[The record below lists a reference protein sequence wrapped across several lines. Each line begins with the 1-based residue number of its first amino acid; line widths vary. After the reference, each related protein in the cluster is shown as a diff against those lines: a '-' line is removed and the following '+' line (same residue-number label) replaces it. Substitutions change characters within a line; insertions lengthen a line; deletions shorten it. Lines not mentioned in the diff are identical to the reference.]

1 MKKGV
6 PMRIFRA
13 ILAIFLTVLIV
24 VLGAIFVGF
33 GFVGGVVLASWEAVK
48 EVDLQQLEYRKDVN
62 TWQQHLEIYS
72 SICTVQREDSIDFL
86 LRKLERLG
94 YEEMQ
99 QGYIKPSLAGQYTKT
114 FGSSQDAGV
123 MWIYLHGFH
132 YPYADRKPYR
142 VEIAVRDRKIESIR
156 NDVGEYLTSFDLQPE
171 LISELYG
178 EDDEARELISLSE
191 MPDTLLKAFL
201 AVEDKRYYRHWG
213 VDMIAIGR
221 ALLRNIQDGT
231 LQGASTI
238 TQQLTRNIYLTP
250 EKRILRKIKEALL
263 AVRIEKVLSKDE
275 IFERYLNKINL
286 GRYGSREVFGVQEAA
301 NSYFGKPVWE
311 LEVQEC
317 ATLAGIPKSPTL
329 YSPIRNPEES
339 RNRRNLVLGLMR
351 NANYITQDT
360 YEVGLAT
367 SLAIDAPED
376 KQGREALHFIEYVH
390 QQLEGIEHLKDQL
403 YNQGLKVY
411 ATLDMSMQEV
421 AEKAVADHLRQLDKG
436 FSSLPEYDA
445 NKNNPNGIDPKT
457 SYLQAALVAIEPQT
471 GYIRSMVGG
480 RDYYITRRRINFY
493 NRAANA
499 LRQPG
504 SAFKPIV
511 LASFFNLPVPLAHP
525 ATVVRDEAWSS
536 VSESWR
542 KWTPRNYKNTFY
554 GDVTLRTVLEQS
566 INVAT
571 AKLMNDPE
579 TVRLRD
585 EKDGIRRTIA
595 FAKRLGIESKLPEYP
610 SLSLG
615 AGDVTLMEITSAYSV
630 FANGGIRAQPCSI
643 QYIENR
649 NGELLYENEIKPK
662 RVVAESVSFLITNV
676 MKGVIENGTG
686 RRAIRSGLKRPAA
699 GKTGTTDDYKDAW
712 FVGYTPRLAA
722 GVWVGFD
729 DSRKKNKRSQGEG
742 ARAALPIWARFMIE
756 GARGPVED
764 FREPAG
770 VVFHEIDKE
779 TGLLK
784 YPGKCD
790 PENIIREAFLEGYAP
805 AMLCTAHN

>member
-1 MKKGV
+1 
-6 PMRIFRA
+6 MRIFRS
-13 ILAIFLTVLIV
+13 ILSIFLIVLIV
-24 VLGAIFVGF
+24 LLATIFVGI
-33 GFVGGVVLASWEAVK
+33 GFVGGVVLHSWEVVK
-48 EVDLQQLEYRKDVN
+48 KVDLKQLEYRKDAD
-62 TWQQHLEIYS
+62 TWRQHLEIYS

-94 YEEMQ
+94 YEETQ
-99 QGYIKPSLAGQYTKT
+99 QGYIKPSFPGQYTRT
-114 FGSSQDAGV
+114 FGSSQDGGV

-142 VEIAVRDRKIESIR
+142 VEIEVRDRKIEFIR
-156 NDVGEYLTSFDLQPE
+156 NDVGEYLASFDFQPE
-171 LISELYG
+171 LIGERYG
-178 EDDEARELISLSE
+178 EGGAARELISLSQ
-191 MPDTLLKAFL
+191 MPQTLLDAFL
-201 AVEDKRYYRHWG
+201 AVEDKRFHNHWG
-213 VDMIAIGR
+213 VDVKAIGR

-238 TQQLTRNIYLTP
+238 TQQLARNIYLTR
-250 EKRILRKIKEALL
+250 EKRILRKIREALL
-263 AVRIEKVLSKDE
+263 AVRIEKAFSKEE
-275 IFERYLNKINL
+275 IFERYLNRINL

-317 ATLAGIPKSPTL
+317 ATLAGIPKSPTR

-339 RNRRNLVLGLMR
+339 KRRRDLVLELMR
-351 NANYITQDT
+351 NEDFITQDT
-360 YEVGLAT
+360 YEVSLAT
-367 SLAIDAPED
+367 PLAVDAPEG
-376 KQGREALHFIEYVH
+376 KQGKEALHFIDYVH

-411 ATLDMSMQEV
+411 TTLDMSMQEV
-421 AEKAVADHLRQLDKG
+421 AEQAVADHLRQLDKA
-436 FSSLPEYDA
+436 FSHLPNYDA
-445 NKNNPNGIDPKT
+445 NNLDPNGIDPIDN
-457 SYLQAALVAIEPQT
+457 YLQAALVAMEPQT

-480 RDYYITRRRINFY
+480 RDYYITRRDMNFF
-493 NRAANA
+493 NRALA

-511 LASFFNLPVPLAHP
+511 LAAFFSLPVPLANP
-525 ATVVRDEAWSS
+525 ATIVRDEAWSS
-536 VSESWR
+536 ISESWR
-542 KWTPRNYKNTFY
+542 KWSPRNYKKTFH
-554 GDVTLRTVLEQS
+554 GDVTLRTVLEKS

-571 AKLMNDPE
+571 AKLMNDSA

-595 FAKRLGIESKLPEYP
+595 FAKRLGIESELPEYP

-630 FANGGIRAQPCSI
+630 FANGGTRAEPRSI
-643 QYIENR
+643 QYIEDR
-649 NGELLYENEIKPK
+649 NGELLFENEIKPK
-662 RVVAESVSFLITNV
+662 RVIPASLAYVVTNL

-712 FVGYTPRLAA
+712 FVGYTSRLAT

-729 DSRKKNKRSQGEG
+729 DSQKKNKRSQGEG
-742 ARAALPIWARFMIE
+742 AKAALPIWARFMIE
-756 GARGPVED
+756 GARGPIED
-764 FREPAG
+764 FRVPTG

-790 PENIIREAFLEGYAP
+790 PENVIREAFIEGYAP
-805 AMLCTAHN
+805 TMLCTAHN

>member
-1 MKKGV
+1 
-6 PMRIFRA
+6 MRIFRS
-13 ILAIFLTVLIV
+13 ILSIFLIVLIV
-24 VLGAIFVGF
+24 LLATIFVGI
-33 GFVGGVVLASWEAVK
+33 GFVGGVVLHSWEVVK
-48 EVDLQQLEYRKDVN
+48 EVDLQRLEYRKDAH

-94 YEEMQ
+94 YEETQ
-99 QGYIKPSLAGQYTKT
+99 QGYIKPSLPGQYTRT
-114 FGSSQDAGV
+114 FGSSQDDGV
-123 MWIYLHGFH
+123 MWIYLQGFH
-132 YPYADRKPYR
+132 YPSADRKPYR
-142 VEIAVRDRKIESIR
+142 VEIAVRDRKVESIR

-178 EDDEARELISLSE
+178 KRGDARELISLSE
-191 MPDTLLKAFL
+191 MPQTLLNAFL
-201 AVEDKRYYRHWG
+201 AVEDKRFYKHWG
-213 VDMIAIGR
+213 VDVKAIAR
-221 ALLRNIQDGT
+221 ALIRNIQDGT
-231 LQGASTI
+231 MQGASTI
-238 TQQLTRNIYLTP
+238 TQQLARNIYLTR
-250 EKRILRKIKEALL
+250 EKRILRKIREALL
-263 AVRIEKVLSKDE
+263 AVRIEKAFSKDE
-275 IFERYLNKINL
+275 IFERYLNRINL

-317 ATLAGIPKSPTL
+317 ATLAGIPKSPTR

-339 RNRRNLVLGLMR
+339 KRRRDLVLELMR
-351 NANYITQDT
+351 NADYITQDT
-360 YEVGLAT
+360 YEVSLAT
-367 SLAIDAPED
+367 PLAVDAPEG
-376 KQGREALHFIEYVH
+376 KQGKEALHFIDYVH
-390 QQLEGIEHLKDQL
+390 QQLEEFEQLKDQL

-411 ATLDMSMQEV
+411 TTLDMSMQEV
-421 AEKAVADHLRQLDKG
+421 AEQAVADHLRQLDKA
-436 FSSLPEYDA
+436 FSHLPNYDA
-445 NKNNPNGIDPKT
+445 NNLDPNGIDPIDN
-457 SYLQAALVAIEPQT
+457 YLQAALVAMEPQT
-471 GYIRSMVGG
+471 GYIRAMVGG
-480 RDYYITRRRINFY
+480 RDYYITRRNMNFF
-493 NRAANA
+493 NRALA

-511 LASFFNLPVPLAHP
+511 LAAFFSLPVPLANP
-525 ATVVRDEAWSS
+525 ATIVRDEAWSS
-536 VSESWR
+536 ISESWR
-542 KWTPRNYKNTFY
+542 KWSPRNYKNTFY
-554 GDVTLRTVLEQS
+554 GDVTLRTVLEKS

-571 AKLMNDPE
+571 AKLMNDSA

-595 FAKRLGIESKLPEYP
+595 FAKRLGIESELPEYP

-630 FANGGIRAQPCSI
+630 FANGGTRAEPRSI
-643 QYIENR
+643 QYIEDR
-649 NGELLYENEIKPK
+649 NGELLFENEIKPK
-662 RVVAESVSFLITNV
+662 RVIPASLAFVVTNL

-712 FVGYTPRLAA
+712 FVGYTSRLAT

-729 DSRKKNKRSQGEG
+729 DSQKKNKRSQGEG
-742 ARAALPIWARFMIE
+742 AKAALPIWARFMIE
-756 GARGPVED
+756 GARGPIED
-764 FREPAG
+764 FRVPTG

-790 PENIIREAFLEGYAP
+790 PENVIREAFIEGYAP
-805 AMLCTAHN
+805 TMLCTAHN

>member
-1 MKKGV
+1 
-6 PMRIFRA
+6 MRIFR
-13 ILAIFLTVLIV
+13 IVLAIFLIALIV
-24 VLGAIFVGF
+24 VLGMGF
-33 GFVGGVVLASWEAVK
+33 IGIGFVGGVVLKSWKDVMQ
-48 EVDLQQLEYRKDVN
+48 VDLQQLEYRKDVD

-72 SICTVQREDSIDFL
+72 SVCTVQREDSIDFL

-94 YEEMQ
+94 YEETQ
-99 QGYIKPSLAGQYTKT
+99 QGYIKPSLPGQYTRT
-114 FGSSQDAGV
+114 FGSSRDSGI
-123 MWIYLHGFH
+123 MWIYLLGFH

-142 VEIAVRDRKIESIR
+142 VEIAVRERKVESIR

-178 EDDEARELISLSE
+178 KDDKARELISLSD
-191 MPDTLLKAFL
+191 MPDTLLMAFL
-201 AVEDKRYYRHWG
+201 AVEDKRFYGHWG
-213 VDMIAIGR
+213 VDIIAICR
-221 ALLRNIQDGT
+221 AVLRNIQTGA

-263 AVRIEKVLSKDE
+263 AVRIEKAFSKDE
-275 IFERYLNKINL
+275 IFERYLNLINL
-286 GRYGSREVFGVQEAA
+286 GRYGSREVYGVQEAA

-317 ATLAGIPKSPTL
+317 ATLAGIPKSPTV
-329 YSPIRNPEES
+329 YSPIRNPKES
-339 RNRRNLVLGLMR
+339 MNRRNLVLGLMR
-351 NANYITQDT
+351 NANYISQDT
-360 YEVGLAT
+360 YEVGIAT
-367 SLAIDAPED
+367 PLAIDAPE
-376 KQGREALHFIEYVH
+376 KHGREAGHFIEHVH
-390 QQLEGIEHLKDQL
+390 QQLEDMEHLKDRL

-411 ATLDMSMQEV
+411 TTLDMSMQEI
-421 AEKAVADHLRQLDKG
+421 AEQAVADHLRQLDKG
-436 FSSLPEYDA
+436 FSNLPDYDG
-445 NKNNPNGIDPKT
+445 NKLDPNGIDPKKN
-457 SYLQAALVAIEPQT
+457 YLQASLVAIEPQT
-471 GYIRSMVGG
+471 GYIKSMVGG
-480 RDYYITRRRINFY
+480 RDYYIARGKFNFF
-493 NRAANA
+493 NRAYA

-511 LASFFNLPVPLAHP
+511 LAAFFNLPVPLATP

-536 VSESWR
+536 ISKSWK
-542 KWTPRNYKNTFY
+542 KWTPRNYKKTYY
-554 GDVTLRTVLEQS
+554 GDVTLRTVLEKS

-571 AKLMNDPE
+571 AKLMNDPN
-579 TVRLRD
+579 TVKLGN
-585 EKDGIRRTIA
+585 EKDGIKRTIA

-610 SLSLG
+610 SLALG
-615 AGDVTLMEITSAYSV
+615 AGDVTLSELTSAYSV
-630 FANGGIRAQPCSI
+630 LANGGIRAQPCSI

-649 NGELLYENEIKPK
+649 NGEVLFQNEVKPK
-662 RVVAESVSFLITNV
+662 RVVAESLAFVITNV

-686 RRAIRSGLKRPAA
+686 RRAIRTGLKRPAA

-729 DSRKKNKRSQGEG
+729 DSQKKNKKSQGEG
-742 ARAALPIWARFMIE
+742 AKAALPIWARFMIE
-756 GARGPVED
+756 GARGPIED

-770 VVFHEIDKE
+770 VAFHEIDKE

-790 PENIIREAFLEGYAP
+790 PKNIIREAFLEGYAP
-805 AMLCTAHN
+805 TMLCTAHD

>member
-1 MKKGV
+1 
-6 PMRIFRA
+6 MRVFRV
-13 ILAIFLTVLIV
+13 ILAVFLIALIV
-24 VLGAIFVGF
+24 VFGTIFVGI
-33 GFVGGVVLASWEAVK
+33 GFVGGVVLASWEDIK
-48 EVDLQQLEYRKDVN
+48 EVNLQQLEYRKDVD

-72 SICTVQREDSIDFL
+72 SICTVQRGDSIDFL
-86 LRKLERLG
+86 LRKLQRLG
-94 YEEMQ
+94 YEETQ
-99 QGYIKPSLAGQYTKT
+99 QGYIKPSEPGQLTRT
-114 FGSSQDAGV
+114 FGSSRTSGI
-123 MWIYLHGFH
+123 MWIYLLGFH
-132 YPYADRKPYR
+132 YPYSDRKPYR
-142 VEIAVRDRKIESIR
+142 VEIDVRDRKVESIR
-156 NDVGEYLTSFDLQPE
+156 NDLGEYMTSFDLQPE

-178 EDDEARELISLSE
+178 KGDEARELISLSD

-201 AVEDKRYYRHWG
+201 AVEDKRFYQHWG
-213 VDMIAIGR
+213 VDIIAIGR

-238 TQQLTRNIYLTP
+238 TQQLTRNIYLDRQ
-250 EKRILRKIKEALL
+250 KRILRKIKEALL
-263 AVRIEKVLSKDE
+263 AVRIERAFSKDE
-275 IFERYLNKINL
+275 IFERYLNLINL

-329 YSPIRNPEES
+329 YSPIRNPKES
-339 RNRRNLVLGLMR
+339 MNRRNLVLELMR
-351 NANYITQDT
+351 NARYISQDT
-360 YEVGLAT
+360 YEVSLTTPLAVD
-367 SLAIDAPED
+367 SPED
-376 KQGREALHFIEYVH
+376 NQRREAGHFIEYVH
-390 QQLEGIEHLKDQL
+390 QQLADMEHLKDRL

-411 ATLDMSMQEV
+411 TTLDMSMQEV
-421 AEKAVADHLRQLDKG
+421 AEKAVADHLRHLDKG
-436 FSSLPEYDA
+436 FSSLPDYDG
-445 NKNNPNGIDPKT
+445 NKLNPNGIDPREN
-457 SYLQAALVAIEPQT
+457 YLQAALVAFEPQT
-471 GYIRSMVGG
+471 GYIKSMVGG
-480 RDYYITRRRINFY
+480 RDYYIARGEFNFF

-511 LASFFNLPVPLAHP
+511 LAAFFNLPVPLANP

-536 VSESWR
+536 ISKSWK
-542 KWTPRNYKNTFY
+542 KWTPRNYTDRYF
-554 GDVTLRTVLEQS
+554 GDVTLRTVLEKS

-571 AKLMNDPE
+571 AKLMNDPN
-579 TVRLRD
+579 TVKLSD

-615 AGDVTLMEITSAYSV
+615 AGDVTLLELTAAYSV

-643 QYIENR
+643 QYIEDR
-649 NGELLYENEIKPK
+649 NGELLYENEMKPK
-662 RVVAESVSFLITNV
+662 RVVAESVSFVITNV

-686 RRAIRSGLKRPAA
+686 RRAIRTGLRRPAA

-729 DSRKKNKRSQGEG
+729 DSQKKNKRSQGEG
-742 ARAALPIWARFMIE
+742 AKAALPIWARFMIE
-756 GARGPVED
+756 GARGPIED
-764 FREPAG
+764 FREPPG
-770 VVFHEIDKE
+770 VAFHEIDKE

-784 YPGKCD
+784 YPGKCN
-790 PENIIREAFLEGYAP
+790 PENVIREAFLEGYAP
-805 AMLCTAHN
+805 TMLCTAHN

>member
-1 MKKGV
+1 
-6 PMRIFRA
+6 MRIFRA
-13 ILAIFLTVLIV
+13 ILAVFLIVLIV
-24 VLGAIFVGF
+24 LLGAMFFGI
-33 GFVGGVVLASWEAVK
+33 GFVGGVVLKSWEVVK
-48 EVDLQQLEYRKDVN
+48 NVNLQQLEYRKDVD

-86 LRKLERLG
+86 LRKLQRLS
-94 YEEMQ
+94 YEETQ
-99 QGYIKPSLAGQYTKT
+99 QGYIKPSLPGQYTKT
-114 FGSSQDAGV
+114 FGSSQYSGI
-123 MWIYLHGFH
+123 MWIYLLGFH

-142 VEIAVRDRKIESIR
+142 VEIAVRDRKVECIR
-156 NDVGEYLTSFDLQPE
+156 NDLGEYLPSFDLQPE

-178 EDDEARELISLSE
+178 EDDEARELISLSA

-201 AVEDKRYYRHWG
+201 AVEDKRFHQHWG
-213 VDMIAIGR
+213 VDIIAIGR
-221 ALLRNIQDGT
+221 AVLRNIQDGT

-238 TQQLTRNIYLTP
+238 TQQLTRNIYLSR

-263 AVRIEKVLSKDE
+263 ALRIEKAFSKDE
-275 IFERYLNKINL
+275 IFERYLNLINL

-329 YSPIRNPEES
+329 YSPIRNPKES
-339 RNRRNLVLGLMR
+339 MNRRNLVLGLMR
-351 NANYITQDT
+351 NANCISQDT

-367 SLAIDAPED
+367 PLAIDAPED

-390 QQLEGIEHLKDQL
+390 QQLEDMEHLKDQL

-411 ATLDMSMQEV
+411 TTLDMSMQEV
-421 AEKAVADHLRQLDKG
+421 AEQAVADHLRQLDKG
-436 FSSLPEYDA
+436 FSNLPDYDG
-445 NKNNPNGIDPKT
+445 NKLDPNGIDPKEN
-457 SYLQAALVAIEPQT
+457 YLQAALVAIEPQT

-480 RDYYITRRRINFY
+480 RDYYITRRKINFY
-493 NRAANA
+493 NRAVNS

-511 LASFFNLPVPLAHP
+511 LAAFFNLPVPLATP
-525 ATVVRDEAWSS
+525 ATIVRDEAWSS
-536 VSESWR
+536 ISESWR
-542 KWTPRNYKNTFY
+542 KWTPRNYTDTY
-554 GDVTLRTVLEQS
+554 HGDVTLRTVLEKS

-579 TVRLRD
+579 TVKLGD
-585 EKDGIRRTIA
+585 EKDGIKRTIA

-615 AGDVTLMEITSAYSV
+615 AGDVTLLELTSAYSV
-630 FANGGIRAQPCSI
+630 FANGGMRAQPRSI

-649 NGELLYENEIKPK
+649 NGELLFENEMKPK
-662 RVVAESVSFLITNV
+662 RVVAESLAFVITNL

-686 RRAIRSGLKRPAA
+686 NRAIRSGLKRPAA

-729 DSRKKNKRSQGEG
+729 DSKKKNKRSQGEG
-742 ARAALPIWARFMIE
+742 AKAALPIWARYMIE
-756 GARGPVED
+756 GARGPIED

-790 PENIIREAFLEGYAP
+790 PKNIIREAFLEGYAP
-805 AMLCTAHN
+805 TMLCTAHD